1 MDDKSLPSDVSD
13 STAQRDRMLRRLIV
27 AFVFAAVVTFWT
39 AVGMSA
45 WNEASGRV
53 GLAQQQMSG
62 PAASR

>member
-1 MDDKSLPSDVSD
+1 MDKVLPASGVPDSDEK
-13 STAQRDRMLRRLIV
+13 RDRLLRRLIV

>member
-1 MDDKSLPSDVSD
+1 MDDKSLPIDVSD
-13 STAQRDRMLRRLIV
+13 STAQRDRLLRRLIV

>member
-1 MDDKSLPSDVSD
+1 VSD
-13 STAQRDRMLRRLIV
+13 STAQRDRLLRRLIV

-53 GLAQQQMSG
+53 GLAQQQLSG

>member
-53 GLAQQQMSG
+53 GLAQQ
-62 PAASR
+62 

>member
-1 MDDKSLPSDVSD
+1 MDKVMPASGVPDSDEK
-13 STAQRDRMLRRLIV
+13 RDRLLRRLIV

>member
-1 MDDKSLPSDVSD
+1 VSD
-13 STAQRDRMLRRLIV
+13 STAQRDRLLRRLIV

>member
-1 MDDKSLPSDVSD
+1 MEEILPVSAVAE
-13 STAQRDRMLRRLIV
+13 SNEKRDRILRRLIV
-27 AFVFAAVVTFWT
+27 AFVFGAVVTFWT

-53 GLAQQQMSG
+53 ELAQQQLSG

>member
-1 MDDKSLPSDVSD
+1 MDDKSLPIDVSD
-13 STAQRDRMLRRLIV
+13 STAQRDRLLRRLIV

-53 GLAQQQMSG
+53 GLAQQQLSG

>member
-1 MDDKSLPSDVSD
+1 MEENLPLPAAAESSEK
-13 STAQRDRMLRRLIV
+13 RDRMLRRLIV
-27 AFVFAAVVTFWT
+27 AFVFAAVVAFWT

-53 GLAQQQMSG
+53 ELAQQQMSA

>member
-1 MDDKSLPSDVSD
+1 MEENLPLHAAAESSEK
-13 STAQRDRMLRRLIV
+13 RDRMLRRLIV
-27 AFVFAAVVTFWT
+27 AFVFAAVVAFWT

-53 GLAQQQMSG
+53 ELAQQQMSA